1 MKINSEVKVGITVL
15 LAAIAAVI
23 GFRFMSDIPVF
34 KQAQEYTSTF
44 ERVDGLGTGSQVI
57 IRGVKVGSV
66 NRVQLVESDSVM
78 ITMRLDLDE
87 RLPKNSIARLTSL
100 GLIEGKSIVIERGD
114 SDEYIEE
121 GGRVKGIYV
130 DSMMEVLGER
140 GEEIG
145 EDLSDSFTELNQF
158 LRQLNKTLDDES
170 SASLDRTIHNVE
182 SVTRNISDVLDSKKE
197 EINEAIASGSSM
209 MGQLDT
215 MATTNRPKV
224 DSLMASLE
232 YNVREL
238 EKVRVEIES
247 ASGNLNE
254 ILEKINSGEGTLG
267 RLVNDPSM
275 YDNLDELSV
284 ELKELVRGIN
294 EEPGRYLRHMSIIEI
309 F

>member
-1 MKINSEVKVGITVL
+1 M
-15 LAAIAAVI
+15 AAIAAVI

-87 RLPKNSIARLTSL
+87 RLPKNSVARLTSL

>member
-87 RLPKNSIARLTSL
+87 RLPKNSVARLTSL

>member
-1 MKINSEVKVGITVL
+1 LKINSEVKVGITVL
-15 LAAIAAVI
+15 LAAVAAVI

-87 RLPKNSIARLTSL
+87 RLPKNSVARLTSL

-121 GGRVKGIYV
+121 GGRVEGIYV

-170 SASLDRTIHNVE
+170 SASIDRTIHNVE

>member
-1 MKINSEVKVGITVL
+1 MKIKSEVKVGITVL

-66 NRVQLVESDSVM
+66 NRVQLVESDSVQV
-78 ITMRLDLDE
+78 TMRLDLDD

-121 GGRVKGIYV
+121 GGRVDGIYV
-130 DSMMEVLGER
+130 DSMMEVLGNR

-158 LRQLNKTLDDES
+158 LRQLNNTLDDES
-170 SASLDRTIHNVE
+170 AASLDRTIHNVE
-182 SVTRNISDVLDSKKE
+182 SATRNISDVLDAKKE
-197 EINEAIASGSSM
+197 EIDQAIASGSSM

-247 ASGNLNE
+247 ASSNLNE

-275 YDNLDELSV
+275 YDNLDELSL

>member
-87 RLPKNSIARLTSL
+87 RLPKNSVARLTSL

-145 EDLSDSFTELNQF
+145 EDLSDSLTELNQF

-170 SASLDRTIHNVE
+170 SASIDRTIHNVE

>member
-1 MKINSEVKVGITVL
+1 LKINSEVKVGITVL
-15 LAAIAAVI
+15 LAAVAAVI

-87 RLPKNSIARLTSL
+87 RLPKNSVARLTSL

-247 ASGNLNE
+247 A
-254 ILEKINSGEGTLG
+254 LET
-267 RLVNDPSM
+267 
-275 YDNLDELSV
+275 
-284 ELKELVRGIN
+284 
-294 EEPGRYLRHMSIIEI
+294 
-309 F
+309 